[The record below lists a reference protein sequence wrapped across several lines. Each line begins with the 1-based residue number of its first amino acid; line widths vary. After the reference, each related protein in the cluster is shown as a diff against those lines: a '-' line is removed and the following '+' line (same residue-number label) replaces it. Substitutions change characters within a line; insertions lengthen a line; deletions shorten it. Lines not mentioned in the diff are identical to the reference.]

1 METVEQILPE
11 EQINIAWGNAN
22 FGKDV
27 SKRDVVANAL
37 LKYASEYGTGYTIEQ
52 ICRELDLIT
61 KQCKLTTKVKQYLYT
76 HFARGLS
83 V

>member
-1 METVEQILPE
+1 METVEQILSD
-11 EQINIAWGNAN
+11 EQINNAWGNAN
-22 FGKDV
+22 FGKDI

-52 ICRELDLIT
+52 ICRELGLIT
-61 KQCKLTTKVKQYLYT
+61 KQCKLNTKGKQYLYA

>member
-1 METVEQILPE
+1 MTIQEIITD
-11 EQINIAWGNAN
+11 EQINTAWGNAS

-27 SKRDVVANAL
+27 SKRDVIANAL

-52 ICRELDLIT
+52 ICRELGLIT
-61 KQCKLTTKVKQYLYT
+61 KQCKLNTLGKQYLYE
-76 HFARGLS
+76 AYRNGLS

>member
-1 METVEQILPE
+1 METVEQILSD
-11 EQINIAWGNAN
+11 EQINVAWGNAN
-22 FGKDV
+22 FGKEIL
-27 SKRDVVANAL
+27 KRDVVANAL

-52 ICRELDLIT
+52 ICHELGLIT
-61 KQCKLTTKVKQYLYT
+61 KQCKLTTKGKQYLYT

>member
-1 METVEQILPE
+1 MKTVEQILSD
-11 EQINIAWGNAN
+11 EQINNAWGNAS
-22 FGKDV
+22 FGNDV

-52 ICRELDLIT
+52 ICRELGLIT
-61 KQCKLTTKVKQYLYT
+61 KQCKLTTKGKEYLYT
-76 HFARGLS
+76 HFNHGLS